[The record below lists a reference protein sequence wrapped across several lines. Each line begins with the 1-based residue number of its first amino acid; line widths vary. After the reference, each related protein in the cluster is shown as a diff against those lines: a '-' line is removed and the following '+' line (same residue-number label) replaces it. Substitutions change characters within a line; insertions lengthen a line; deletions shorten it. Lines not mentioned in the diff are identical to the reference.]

1 MELKL
6 IVPTLEGDIGFRV
19 VNSSKADRSSS
30 TTKAIETRWPST
42 SCPTLAAAMPHP
54 DFDAFTRAPTSS
66 KSSRPTGAS
75 ATSRKNKLQRCSICG
90 GLGHKSR
97 TCDQSD
103 QKRGAGL
110 LSSLLQ
116 AEIEMDRCS
125 SPDHRR
131 LAADGLLTLSNE
143 ALWTGLTTPVAA
155 ESHLFGHHWPATSS
169 PRMMEAGA

>member
-1 MELKL
+1 MN
-6 IVPTLEGDIGFRV
+6 RV
-19 VNSSKADRSSS
+19 HRPHY
-30 TTKAIETRWPST
+30 TTQSLFWHA
-42 SCPTLAAAMPHP
+42 
-54 DFDAFTRAPTSS
+54 
-66 KSSRPTGAS
+66 SR
-75 ATSRKNKLQRCSICG
+75 RY
-90 GLGHKSR
+90 
-97 TCDQSD
+97 

-143 ALWTGLTTPVAA
+143 ALWTGLTTTVAA

>member
-131 LAADGLLTLSNE
+131 LAADERVFGTEKINE
-143 ALWTGLTTPVAA
+143 NAHTAYRGNARRST
-155 ESHLFGHHWPATSS
+155 
-169 PRMMEAGA
+169 

>member
-1 MELKL
+1 
-6 IVPTLEGDIGFRV
+6 
-19 VNSSKADRSSS
+19 
-30 TTKAIETRWPST
+30 
-42 SCPTLAAAMPHP
+42 MPHP

-143 ALWTGLTTPVAA
+143 ALWTGLTTTVAA

-169 PRMMEAGA
+169 PRMMEAGARRLYSLASGPLPRGRLCALVSSTPVSTGCAESFDRVRVLA